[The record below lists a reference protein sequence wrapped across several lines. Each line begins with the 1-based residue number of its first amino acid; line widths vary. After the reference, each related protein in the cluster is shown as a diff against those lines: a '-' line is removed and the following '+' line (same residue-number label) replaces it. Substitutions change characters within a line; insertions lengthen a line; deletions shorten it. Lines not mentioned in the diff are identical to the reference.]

1 MRLTINL
8 SGFLE
13 EIPEVEAIPYLLKM
27 YLREVLALDIDIDLE
42 NPYDTAFK
50 SNGVELNYRYHLTDD
65 DFYFILEK

>member
-1 MRLTINL
+1 
-8 SGFLE
+8 
-13 EIPEVEAIPYLLKM
+13 M
-27 YLREVLALDIDIDLE
+27 YLREVLALDIDIDPE

>member
-13 EIPEVEAIPYLLKM
+13 EVPEVEAIPYLLKM
-27 YLREVLALDIDIDLE
+27 YLREVLDIPIDLDPE

-50 SNGVELNYRYHLTDD
+50 SDGIELDYRYHLTDD
-65 DFYFILEK
+65 DFYFTLEK

>member
-27 YLREVLALDIDIDLE
+27 YLREVLALDIDIDPE
-42 NPYDTAFK
+42 NPYDT
-50 SNGVELNYRYHLTDD
+50 
-65 DFYFILEK
+65 

>member
-27 YLREVLALDIDIDLE
+27 YLREVLALDIDIDPE

-50 SNGVELNYRYHLTDD
+50 SKGVELNYRYHLTDD